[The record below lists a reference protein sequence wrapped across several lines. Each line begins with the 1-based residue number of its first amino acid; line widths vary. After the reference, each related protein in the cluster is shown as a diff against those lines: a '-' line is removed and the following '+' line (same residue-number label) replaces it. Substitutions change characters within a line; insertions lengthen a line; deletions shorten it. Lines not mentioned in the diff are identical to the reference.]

1 MVAIIS
7 YMLLVLAAVVSMLLI
22 TIKVQRGLRSMNY
35 ISGVRYGK
43 VVQQLQDKYELH
55 RFGFGQYFRRQYG
68 ELSIFSIAMNG
79 IGMFPLILLLLA
91 TMMQQGG
98 LSVSLFA
105 YCGIGLMFIVIVALI
120 AQYLSAQPT
129 AGGLYHAALR
139 RGGVGLG
146 SIVGGLQLIGQLML
160 LLGYSIGF
168 VFFLKLLLP
177 TSFSWLHQPGG
188 TAIAVAICL
197 LTQLLVAALKSMLY
211 RPFHIGAWLLQAG
224 GIVLLLICV
233 IAGWRAEGYN
243 GSYLFFANASV
254 TGWFPAIHELEPMNW
269 GLLLALMGRLFIG
282 GDVSAQHAEETVEP
296 KVKVAWSAMLST
308 CYSFM
313 IGLVLML
320 VLATL
325 YMNYGY
331 ASAGQTGDSWLVQ
344 MLGQAPLVGYL
355 VIIAALI
362 GCWTSSV
369 TLVQTGARTLMSMA
383 RDGIVPFKASLSMM
397 HYIKQVP
404 QRAIGAVVLFALL
417 LLGSLYYIAAEQLLL
432 YATLL
437 AVVSYCAMYV
447 ILFFFVPLKTEQFS
461 IWKMEGWEGAIRL
474 VGMIVLTALMSAAGA
489 CLPFSG
495 LLIIAVPLVCIAGY
509 AMLSQG
515 FVSKPLVYDA
525 SNGRDLFEMERRMP
539 LQ

>member
-1 MVAIIS
+1 MVAILLF
-7 YMLLVLAAVVSMLLI
+7 MLLVLAAVVSMLLI
-22 TIKVQRGLRSMNY
+22 TVKVQRGLRSMNY

-43 VVQQLQDKYELH
+43 VVQQLQDKHELH
-55 RFGFGQYFRRQYG
+55 RFGFGQYFKRQYG

-79 IGMFPLILLLLA
+79 IGMFPIMLLLFA
-91 TMMQQGG
+91 VMMQQGG

-105 YCGIGLMFIVIVALI
+105 YCGIGLMFIVIAALI

-146 SIVGGLQLIGQLML
+146 SIVGGLQLLGQLLL

-177 TSFSWLHQPGG
+177 ASFLWLHQPVGA
-188 TAIAVAICL
+188 AIAVAVCM
-197 LTQLLVAALKSMLY
+197 LTQLLVITLKSTAY
-211 RPFHIGAWLLQAG
+211 RPFHIGAWLLQTA
-224 GIVLLLICV
+224 GIVLLLVCV
-233 IAGWRAEGYN
+233 MISLNTEDYN
-243 GSYLFFANASV
+243 GSYLFFADGSV
-254 TGWFPAIHELEPMNW
+254 AGWFPAFHELKPMNW
-269 GLLLALMGRLFIG
+269 GLLLALIGRLFIG
-282 GDVSAQHAEETVEP
+282 GDISAQHAEETIEP
-296 KVKVAWSAMLST
+296 KVKIAWSAMLSI

-313 IGLVLML
+313 IGLVVML

-331 ASAGQTGDSWLVQ
+331 SAAEERGEGWLAQ
-344 MLGQAPLVGYL
+344 MLGQTPLIGYL
-355 VIIAALI
+355 VVIAALI
-362 GCWTSSV
+362 SCWTSGA
-369 TLVQTGARTLMSMA
+369 TLVQSSARTLMSMA
-383 RDGIVPFKASLSMM
+383 RDGIIPFKASLSMM
-397 HYIKQVP
+397 HYLKQVP
-404 QRAIGAVVLFALL
+404 QRALGAVVLLALL

-437 AVVSYCAMYV
+437 AVASYSALYV
-447 ILFFFVPLKTEQFS
+447 ILFFFVPLTEQSS
-461 IWKMEGWEGAIRL
+461 IWKVEGWEGAIRL
-474 VGMIVLTALMSAAGA
+474 IGMLALTALMSAAGA
-489 CLPFSG
+489 CLPFSA
-495 LLIIAVPLVCIAGY
+495 LLVVLVPLICIACY

-525 SNGRDLFEMERRMP
+525 ASGRDLFELEGKMP